1 MFNDSIHIIFENA
14 INSLIQNNVSDSLYV
29 QTNDTIPAI
38 LENDSIAPIDSLI
51 QNADSISSFLEIND
65 TIPATFEND
74 ANVPTETL
82 VQNEVFVPSLPQ
94 ISRPIQTIIEND
106 SIAPID
112 SLTQNN
118 DSVPSFVQII
128 AERFDG
134 ILPPSLPHTEN
145 WVFGTLLALFFLLVI
160 CIRLYPSFIYE
171 DIRSIFRV
179 KERSSIFSN
188 PEASDLRLRFLYL
201 FFSYC
206 VISLYVYFVLFQP
219 DSGDFSFGCYPLF
232 LGATIGFF
240 LVKYLFVRL
249 LNYVFFDTNK
259 GKIAIESYNNILIL
273 FGILL
278 FPLLILNIYS
288 PPLVAQIAQ
297 IASLVLCLAAAVLA
311 VFKLFQIFYSKLFDF
326 FYILLYLCT
335 LEILPILVLFQVYRA
350 IVSC

>member
-1 MFNDSIHIIFENA
+1 MIP
-14 INSLIQNNVSDSLYV
+14 NSDSDSLFV

-51 QNADSISSFLEIND
+51 QNDISDSLFVQNND
-65 TIPATFEND
+65 TIQTFFEND
-74 ANVPTETL
+74 SIIPIDSL
-82 VQNEVFVPSLPQ
+82 VQNEVFIPPPR
-94 ISRPIQTIIEND
+94 INRPIQTIIEND
-106 SIAPID
+106 SVVPMD
-112 SLTQNN
+112 SLMQNEVS
-118 DSVPSFVQII
+118 DTSFVQII

-145 WVFGTLLALFFLLVI
+145 WVFLTLLGLFFLLVV

-171 DIRSIFRV
+171 DIRTIFRV

-188 PEASDLRLRFLYL
+188 LERSDLRLRFLYL

-206 VISLYVYFVLFQP
+206 VISLYAYFILFQP
-219 DSGDFSFGCYPLF
+219 DAGNFSFVRYPLF

-249 LNYVFFDTNK
+249 LNYVFFDDNK
-259 GKIAIESYNNILIL
+259 GKIAIESYNNIIVF

-278 FPLLILNIYS
+278 FPLLIFNIYS
-288 PPLVAQIAQ
+288 PPLVAEITQVM
-297 IASLVLCLAAAVLA
+297 SLILCLAAIVLA

-335 LEILPILVLFQVYRA
+335 LEILPILALFQVYRA
-350 IVSC
+350 IVFVEL